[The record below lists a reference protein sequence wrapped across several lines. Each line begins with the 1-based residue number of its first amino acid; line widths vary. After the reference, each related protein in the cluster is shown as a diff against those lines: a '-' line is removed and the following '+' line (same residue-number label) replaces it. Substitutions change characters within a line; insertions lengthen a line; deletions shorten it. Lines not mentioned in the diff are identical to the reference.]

1 MEILTLHIHE
11 INSKAGARIVP
22 EALDY
27 FQCDY
32 NEFIVNLTKL
42 LLTYYALQ
50 DGRCFKILSARSIML
65 NNFHFYLNGRMTF
78 SDYKKL

>member
-32 NEFIVNLTKL
+32 NEFIVDLTKL
-42 LLTYYALQ
+42 LLTYKIADVSRYCRQ
-50 DGRCFKILSARSIML
+50 DI
-65 NNFHFYLNGRMTF
+65 
-78 SDYKKL
+78 